1 MRQAMVIMR
10 KDLRETLSTG
20 AFYTYMALAVVLV
33 AVVGVRALGG
43 VIGGQIDTLL
53 EQGLAPA
60 EVVSSVEPLVGTVL
74 VMLSLQFMM
83 LFCLAGSAHSL
94 IMEKTKR
101 SLESLLCTPLS
112 LKQIHLGKSLAVF
125 LPSLVLGLSLA
136 FATVAG
142 ANQLFLAPKA
152 GQSVMPG
159 AASLVA
165 TLVAVPLILFFFVT
179 MLVALQLIIT
189 KIQWINAVLAGLVFV
204 TIVALNYGLFGF
216 GFAPWSIFFASLAV
230 AAVLALATVFLSR
243 LVTKERIVLS
253 SKG

>member
-1 MRQAMVIMR
+1 MRQTMVIVK
-10 KDLRETLSTG
+10 KDLRETLRTG
-20 AFYTYMALAVVLV
+20 AFYVYIALAVAIM

-43 VIGGQIDTLL
+43 VIGGQIYTLM

-60 EVVSSVEPLVGTVL
+60 EVVAAVEPVMGTVL

-83 LFCLAGSAHSL
+83 LFCLFGNAYNL
-94 IMEKTKR
+94 TMEKTKR

-125 LPSLVLGLSLA
+125 LPCMVLGLSLA

-142 ANQLFLAPKA
+142 ANHLLLAPQA
-152 GQSVMPG
+152 GQAVMPG
-159 AASLVA
+159 SASLVA
-165 TLVAVPLILFFFVT
+165 TLVAVPLIFFFFIT

-189 KIQWINAVLAGLVFV
+189 RIQWINAVLAGLLAA
-204 TIVALNYGLFGF
+204 ILVALNYGLFGF
-216 GFAPWSIFFASLAV
+216 GFAPWSILFASLAV
-230 AAVLALATVFLSR
+230 AAVMALATVFLSR

>member
-1 MRQAMVIMR
+1 MRQAMVIVK
-10 KDLRETLSTG
+10 KDLRETLRTG
-20 AFYTYMALAVVLV
+20 AFYTYMALAVAIM

-43 VIGGQIDTLL
+43 VIGGHIDALL
-53 EQGLAPA
+53 DQGLAQA
-60 EVVSSVEPLVGTVL
+60 EVVAAIEPLMGTTL

-83 LFCLAGSAHSL
+83 LFCLFGNAHNL
-94 IMEKTKR
+94 AMEKTKR

-112 LKQIHLGKSLAVF
+112 VKQIHLGKSLAVS
-125 LPSLVLGLSLA
+125 LPCVALGLSLA

-142 ANQLFLAPKA
+142 ANQLLLAPQV

-159 AASLVA
+159 VASLLA
-165 TLVAVPLILFFFVT
+165 TLGVVPVIFFFLAT

-189 KIQWINAVLAGLVFV
+189 RIQWINAVLAGLLLL

-216 GFAPWSIFFASLAV
+216 GIAPWSIVFVSLAV

-243 LVTKERIVLS
+243 LVTKEKIVLS

>member
-1 MRQAMVIMR
+1 MRQAMVIVK
-10 KDLRETLSTG
+10 KDLRETLRTG
-20 AFYTYMALAVVLV
+20 AFYTYMALAVAIM

-43 VIGGQIDTLL
+43 VIGAEIDTLL

-60 EVVSSVEPLVGTVL
+60 EVVAAIEPLMGTTL

-83 LFCLAGSAHSL
+83 LFCLFGNAHNL
-94 IMEKTKR
+94 AMEKTKR

-112 LKQIHLGKSLAVF
+112 VKQIHLGKSLAVF
-125 LPSLVLGLSLA
+125 LPCVALGLSLA

-142 ANQLFLAPKA
+142 ANQLLLAPQV

-159 AASLVA
+159 VASLVA
-165 TLVAVPLILFFFVT
+165 TLGVVPVIFFFFVT
-179 MLVALQLIIT
+179 LLVALQLIIT
-189 KIQWINAVLAGLVFV
+189 RIQWINAVLAGLLFL

-216 GFAPWSIFFASLAV
+216 GFAPWSIVFVSLAV

-243 LVTKERIVLS
+243 LVTKEKIVLS

>member
-1 MRQAMVIMR
+1 MRQAMVIVK
-10 KDLRETLSTG
+10 KDLRETLRTG
-20 AFYTYMALAVVLV
+20 AFYLYVVLAIALM

-43 VIGGQIDTLL
+43 VIGGHIDTLL

-60 EVVSSVEPLVGTVL
+60 EVVAAIEPLIGTTL

-83 LFCLAGSAHSL
+83 LFCLFGNVHNL
-94 IMEKTKR
+94 TMEKTKR

-112 LKQIHLGKSLAVF
+112 LKQIHLGKSLTVF
-125 LPSLVLGLSLA
+125 LPCVALGLSLA

-142 ANQLFLAPKA
+142 ANQLLLAPQV
-152 GQSVMPG
+152 GQAVMPG
-159 AASLVA
+159 VASLVA
-165 TLVAVPLILFFFVT
+165 TLGAVPLIFFFFVT

-189 KIQWINAVLAGLVFV
+189 RIQWINAVLAGLLAA
-204 TIVALNYGLFGF
+204 TTVALNYGLLGF
-216 GFAPWSIFFASLAV
+216 GFAPWNTVFVSLAV
-230 AAVLALATVFLSR
+230 AAVLALATVFVSR

>member
-1 MRQAMVIMR
+1 MRQTMVIVK
-10 KDLRETLSTG
+10 KDLRETLRTG
-20 AFYTYMALAVVLV
+20 AFYTYMALAVALM

-43 VIGGQIDTLL
+43 VIGGEIDALL
-53 EQGLAPA
+53 EQGLTPA
-60 EVVSSVEPLVGTVL
+60 EVVSSVEPLMGTVL

-83 LFCLAGSAHSL
+83 LFCLFGSAHTL
-94 IMEKTKR
+94 VMEKTKR

-125 LPSLVLGLSLA
+125 LPCLILGLILA

-142 ANQLFLAPKA
+142 ANQLWLAPKA

-165 TLVAVPLILFFFVT
+165 ALVAVPLIFFFLVT

-189 KIQWINAVLAGLVFV
+189 RIQWINAVLAGLLLV

-216 GFAPWSIFFASLAV
+216 GFAPWSIVFVSLAV